1 MIESIKSSPDVLH
14 SYEYWD
20 QWKNVCIAVNNFQ
33 HVTYLF
39 HTVFSWH
46 ERSPIILFSYK
57 NIVVILAKKMQKA

>member
-39 HTVFSWH
+39 HTVFS
-46 ERSPIILFSYK
+46 
-57 NIVVILAKKMQKA
+57 